1 MVFNNDSNGQDLCT
15 LCDDMVNTTVYL
27 YPLVEKARAANK
39 TNRMVWAMI
48 FDAYGGWQYDDSNN
62 IADLP
67 IATTILNVGQSD
79 YDIPSAA
86 ITIRDVEIFPS
97 ATSTIYQKLIEIT
110 QENITELGLSEAS
123 IFTSTGVPRYY
134 RPIGS
139 SIKLYPAPNYTL
151 AASLRVTFDRGSTSF
166 LPTGSDTR
174 QPGFASEFHEVISV
188 GMALE
193 YARRNALSAVQDIQA
208 DMNGFISRIKAYYN
222 ARFQEKFPGRLN
234 VYDATSEYI

>member
-1 MVFNNDSNGQDLCT
+1 MVFNGDSNGQDLCT
-15 LCDDMVNTTVYL
+15 LADDMVNTTVSL
-27 YPLVEKARAANK
+27 YPLAEKARAANK
-39 TNRMVWAMI
+39 TNRMVWVMI

-62 IADLP
+62 TTDFP
-67 IATTILNVGQSD
+67 IALASLNVGQAD
-79 YDIPSAA
+79 YDLPPTA
-86 ITIRDVEIFPS
+86 ITVRDVEILPS
-97 ATSTIYQKLIEIT
+97 STSTVYQKLIEIT

-123 IFTSTGVPRYY
+123 LFTSTGVPRYY

-139 SIKLYPAPNYTL
+139 SIKLYPAPNYTI
-151 AASLRVTFDRGSTSF
+151 SSGLRATFDRGSTAF
-166 LPTGSDTR
+166 LPTDTTK
-174 QPGFASEFHEVISV
+174 QPGFAPEFHEVISV

-234 VYDATSEYI
+234 VFDATSEYI

>member
-1 MVFNNDSNGQDLCT
+1 MVWNNATNGNDLCT
-15 LCDDMVNTTVYL
+15 LADDMVNTTVSL
-27 YPLVEKARAANK
+27 YPLTEKARAANK

-62 IADLP
+62 TVDFP
-67 IATTILNVGQSD
+67 IATTTLNVGQAD
-79 YDIPSAA
+79 YDLPSTA
-86 ITIRDVEIFPS
+86 ITLRDVEILPS
-97 ATSTIYQKLIEIT
+97 STATVYQKLIEIT

-123 IFTSTGVPRYY
+123 LFTSTGVPRYY

-139 SIKLYPAPNYTL
+139 SIKLYPAPNYTVSS
-151 AASLRVTFDRGSTSF
+151 SLRSTFDRGSTSF
-166 LPTGSDTR
+166 APTGNDTQ
-174 QPGFASEFHEVISV
+174 QPGFAPEFHEVISV

-208 DMNGFISRIKAYYN
+208 DMNGFINRIKAYYN

-234 VYDATSEYI
+234 VFDATSEYI